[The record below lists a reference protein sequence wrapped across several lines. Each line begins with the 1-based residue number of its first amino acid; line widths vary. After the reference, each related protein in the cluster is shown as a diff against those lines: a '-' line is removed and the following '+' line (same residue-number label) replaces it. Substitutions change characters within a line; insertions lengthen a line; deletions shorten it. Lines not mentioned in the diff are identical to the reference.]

1 MKLSLIPLAVLAT
14 AAVGTRVTQSEADD
28 WYDCTKKALKMVD
41 NGKDDSGTTCTL
53 FECLWNNAEEY
64 HRGGMFGSLAG
75 ILNGFCAAR
84 GVPLLGSILK

>member
-1 MKLSLIPLAVLAT
+1 MKLSLISLAVLAT

-41 NGKDDSGTTCTL
+41 NGKDDSETTCTL

-64 HRGGMFGSLAG
+64 HRGGMFGGLAG
-75 ILNGFCAAR
+75 VLNGFCAFR
-84 GVPLLGSILK
+84 GVPLIGSLLE